1 MRVLAGWLLVAAVLT
16 GCGAGG
22 DGVEDGGADRGV
34 DGGADGGAALE
45 RQREDVR
52 SAAAQ
57 LVTGAIGVLGGR
69 SSHTGGGFDG
79 CESAGPDEF
88 RTFRY
93 RASGR
98 VDVGPGAVRPYLDA
112 LAPVLTSAGFDE
124 PVARERP
131 GGRSLQAERDGVS
144 ASFSELPGAG
154 DYVLVNL
161 QGPCVEVP
169 EDERDAWLRRQDPT
183 PYL

>member
-1 MRVLAGWLLVAAVLT
+1 VLAGWVLVAAVLS

-22 DGVEDGGADRGV
+22 DGVDDPESGPTADAV
-34 DGGADGGAALE
+34 LE
-45 RQREDVR
+45 QQREDVR
-52 SAAAQ
+52 AAAAE
-57 LVTGAIGVLGGR
+57 LVTGAIGALGGR

-79 CESAGPDEF
+79 CESAGVDEF
-88 RTFRY
+88 GSFRY

-112 LAPVLTSAGFDE
+112 LGPVLTAAGFAE
-124 PVARERP
+124 PVRRERP
-131 GGRSLQAERDGVS
+131 GGQTLQAERDGVS
-144 ASFSELPGAG
+144 AAFSELPGNG

-169 EDERDAWLRRQDPT
+169 EGDRDTWLRRQDPT

>member
-1 MRVLAGWLLVAAVLT
+1 MRLLAGWILVAVVVS
-16 GCGAGG
+16 GCGTGG
-22 DGVEDGGADRGV
+22 ERVDDGPDSSQRGP
-34 DGGADGGAALE
+34 GADGASALE

-52 SAAAQ
+52 AAAAD

-79 CESAGPDEF
+79 CESTGVDEF
-88 RTFRY
+88 RSFRY

-98 VDVGPGAVRPYLDA
+98 VDVGPEATRPYLDA
-112 LAPVLTSAGFDE
+112 LGPVLTAAGFGE

-131 GGRSLQAERDGVS
+131 GGRSLQSERDGIS
-144 ASFSELPGAG
+144 ASFSELPGNG
-154 DYVLVNL
+154 NYVLVNL

-169 EDERDAWLRRQDPT
+169 EGDRDEWLRRQDPT

>member
-1 MRVLAGWLLVAAVLT
+1 VRRLAGLVLVAALLS
-16 GCGAGG
+16 GCGTGDERVDDSAGG
-22 DGVEDGGADRGV
+22 DDAT
-34 DGGADGGAALE
+34 AALE
-45 RQREDVR
+45 GQREDVR
-52 SAAAQ
+52 AAAAE
-57 LVTGAIGVLGGR
+57 LVTAAVAALGGR

-79 CESAGPDEF
+79 CESTFNDEF

-98 VDVGPGAVRPYLDA
+98 VDVGPGAARPYLDA
-112 LAPVLTSAGFDE
+112 LGPVLTEAGFAE
-124 PVARERP
+124 PVAGERP
-131 GGRSLQAERDGVS
+131 GGRTLSAERGEVS
-144 ASFSELPGAG
+144 ATFSELPDQG

-169 EDERDAWLRRQDPT
+169 ADDREEWLGRQDPT